1 MTKRMSK
8 GKAWLAL
15 LFAATLFVS
24 AFLLFW
30 IQPLIA
36 KMLLPSLGGSPAVWN
51 TCMLFFQGMLLAG
64 YGYVLIA
71 TKWLSAR
78 QQLLLHLA
86 LLLLATLSLPVVVSS
101 ATTASMPPEG
111 NPAFWLLSSVL
122 SWN

>member
-8 GKAWLAL
+8 GKASLGL

-64 YGYVLIA
+64 YKYVLIA
-71 TKWLSAR
+71 TKWLRAR

-86 LLLLATLSLPVVVSS
+86 LLLLAALSLPVVVSS
-101 ATTASMPPEG
+101 ATTASLGPEG
-111 NPAFWLLSSVL
+111 NPAFWLLNSVL